1 MTRAEAARRVPLR
14 PGERIAIVA
23 GGGKL
28 PLDVAESLAASG
40 YPPFVV
46 MVEGE
51 ANPALASFDHVRL
64 SLERLA
70 DLGSVL
76 KREGITKAVFA
87 GAIDRRPKLTA
98 MRPSLNLLRFLP
110 RVIAGL
116 ARGDDGALRAIVG
129 AVESLGIQ
137 VVGAHEI
144 APDLLAAEG
153 PITTAR
159 PNTSDW
165 RDIEAGAEAAR
176 AIGQLDIGQGAVA
189 IGGRA
194 IALEGIE
201 GTDGLLERV
210 AAMRSHGRLAGKRRG
225 VLVKCA
231 KPSQELRVDLPTIG
245 PDTVVNAYAAGLA
258 GIGVEAEHS
267 LVLDQAGVIAEADR
281 LGLFV
286 VGIPWAKRS

>member
-1 MTRAEAARRVPLR
+1 VRSPCRRCATAPTATMTRAEAARRVPLR

-40 YPPFVV
+40 HPPFVV

-76 KREGITKAVFA
+76 KREGVTKAVFA

-116 ARGDDGALRAIVG
+116 ARGD
-129 AVESLGIQ
+129 
-137 VVGAHEI
+137 
-144 APDLLAAEG
+144 
-153 PITTAR
+153 
-159 PNTSDW
+159 
-165 RDIEAGAEAAR
+165 
-176 AIGQLDIGQGAVA
+176 
-189 IGGRA
+189 
-194 IALEGIE
+194 
-201 GTDGLLERV
+201 
-210 AAMRSHGRLAGKRRG
+210 
-225 VLVKCA
+225 
-231 KPSQELRVDLPTIG
+231 
-245 PDTVVNAYAAGLA
+245 
-258 GIGVEAEHS
+258 
-267 LVLDQAGVIAEADR
+267 
-281 LGLFV
+281 
-286 VGIPWAKRS
+286 